1 MNPYFF
7 DVCSSCVHLQ
17 FIRLHGTLASCCA
30 HTWEGFKRIR
40 GAGGVG
46 GESGV
51 DGHGCIRK
59 GLIKIGASVSW
70 RYEIKLHQ
78 KLL

>member
-7 DVCSSCVHLQ
+7 DVCSSCVPIQ
-17 FIRLHGTLASCCA
+17 FIRLHGTLASCA
-30 HTWEGFKRIR
+30 HTWEGFKWVR

-51 DGHGCIRK
+51 DGHGCVR
-59 GLIKIGASVSW
+59 ASVSW